1 MSVGAVSRFL
11 PPRLAARAN
20 TMLRIGAQ
28 ALIFL
33 AIVILFCVSPM
44 MLAMWGV
51 PYDSVGGS
59 APAKV
64 HPGTWMLFLGLCL
77 AALRFSSPIAFVL
90 RAASLF
96 PGVVAYFLTWA
107 FLLWYAIAVQKLP
120 FTPMI
125 DSLLMPLLALLA
137 LSTQTDAAKRRIAA
151 ALHALLFV
159 NAALGLAEYLMGF
172 HLTPRLEPDGVTETD
187 WRSTALLGH
196 PLGNAVVMG
205 CYIIVLSLG
214 GGRDLPRALR
224 PLLALL
230 AMASM
235 IAFGGRTSLVLTML
249 TVTGV
254 MFARF
259 LGVLRGA
266 KVDVAMTSG
275 AVAFAPVALI
285 GVIWLYGSG
294 FFDQMLE
301 RFVNDN
307 GSARARIVML
317 NMFQHL
323 SWEEIMFGVNP
334 EKMLGL
340 QRLEGVEYG
349 LESFFVAYALTY
361 GAIVASSF
369 FVGVACFCREM
380 VRASMTRAIVP
391 IVFFFVVAATSV
403 SLSAKTTTLGML
415 VALLLTMLRPRGEA
429 RLA

>member
-1 MSVGAVSRFL
+1 VSVGAAAWIL
-11 PPRLAARAN
+11 PPKLAARAN

-33 AIVILFCVSPM
+33 GAVMLFSISPM
-44 MLAMWGV
+44 MLTIWGI

-64 HPGTWMLFLGLCL
+64 HPATWTLLAGLGL
-77 AALRFSSPIAFVL
+77 ASLRFSSPIAFAV
-90 RAASLF
+90 RAASAL
-96 PGVVAYFLTWA
+96 PGVVAYLLSWA
-107 FLLWYAIAVQKLP
+107 FLLWYAITVQKLA
-120 FTPMI
+120 FTPLI
-125 DSLLMPLLALLA
+125 DSLLMPVITLLA
-137 LSTQTDAAKRRIAA
+137 LSTQTGAAKRRIAV

-205 CYIIVLSLG
+205 SYIIILSVG

-235 IAFGGRTSLVLTML
+235 IAFGGRTSLVLSL
-249 TVTGV
+249 VSVAGV

-259 LGVLRGA
+259 VGVLRGA
-266 KVDVAMTSG
+266 RVDVAMASG
-275 AVAFAPVALI
+275 AAALAPVILV
-285 GVIWLYGSG
+285 GLIWLYGSG
-294 FFDQMLE
+294 FFDQMIE

-317 NMFQHL
+317 NMFQQL
-323 SWEEIMFGVNP
+323 SWNEIMFGVNP

-349 LESFFVAYALTY
+349 LESFFVAYALAY
-361 GAIVASSF
+361 GAIVASVF

-380 VRASMTRAIVP
+380 ARASTMRAIVP
-391 IVFFFVVAATSV
+391 ILFFFVVAATSV

-415 VALLLTMLRPRGEA
+415 VALLLTMLRPRGEGE
-429 RLA
+429 LA